1 MVGKGLYIFTDE
13 GLKSE
18 RTDYDFALWLPL
30 EASASCFS
38 GDVHALNQQVSISG
52 SMAAFILQAARKP

>member
-18 RTDYDFALWLPL
+18 RTDYDFALWVPL
-30 EASASCFS
+30 EASCFS

-52 SMAAFILQAARKP
+52 SMAAFILQAAGKP